1 MLRELR
7 SRNDDLSTRHVIVRQ
22 KHDLKQGADILVVV
36 DHMRDPIAK
45 LDDHFS
51 VVVAWRRLAA
61 DHYDPRHELFR
72 TFADRCIFDRYVAM
86 HDVQNV

>member
-1 MLRELR
+1 
-7 SRNDDLSTRHVIVRQ
+7 
-22 KHDLKQGADILVVV
+22 
-36 DHMRDPIAK
+36 MRDPIAK

-61 DHYDPRHELFR
+61 DHYDPRHELFL

-86 HDVQNV
+86 HDVKNV

>member
-1 MLRELR
+1 
-7 SRNDDLSTRHVIVRQ
+7 
-22 KHDLKQGADILVVV
+22 
-36 DHMRDPIAK
+36 MRDPIAK

-86 HDVQNV
+86 HDVKNVKQLTLVLVNTFNLNIV